1 MTSRAAGSGRPRTR
15 IALLGAGL
23 IGREHASLLSR
34 HPEIEL
40 VAIAD
45 PAPAGADLAAGLG
58 AQHFVEYDEMLGAT
72 RPDGVIVALPNEL
85 HLPAGLAC
93 IEHAVPC
100 LMEKPV
106 AASVEAGLR
115 LASASEQAG
124 VPVLVGHQR
133 RHSPDL
139 REARRIVREGLLGD
153 LVAVSGMC
161 LVDKPDD
168 YFRAEWRRQPGGG
181 PILINL
187 IHDIDALRFV
197 CGEIRSVRAF
207 VSNRVRQFAVEDTA
221 SLCLQFENGAL
232 GTFVLSDA
240 VASPWSWDMTSNQAL
255 YFPHQPGAHLFLGGR
270 RASLSVSDMQLW
282 RHPNEGEHWQHPFVR
297 QFMPGERVSAY
308 LAQLDHFLAVVRGE
322 TKPVIDARDATT
334 SLAATLAVAR
344 AAAEDRTVTVA
355 EMLGAQNQ
363 YVSGNR

>member
-1 MTSRAAGSGRPRTR
+1 VTGARPPTR

-23 IGREHASLLSR
+23 IGREHAALLSR
-34 HPEIEL
+34 HPEIDL
-40 VAIAD
+40 IAIAD
-45 PAPAGADLAAGLG
+45 PTPAATELAANLG
-58 AQHFVEYDEMLGAT
+58 ARHFAEFGEMLEAT
-72 RPDGVIVALPNEL
+72 KPDGAIVALPNEL
-85 HLPAGLAC
+85 HLAAGLAC
-93 IEHAVPC
+93 VQHGVPC

-115 LASASEQAG
+115 LASASESAG
-124 VPVLVGHQR
+124 VPILVGHQR

-139 REARRIVREGLLGD
+139 REAKRLLEDGVLGD
-153 LVAVSGMC
+153 LVAVSGMY

-168 YFRAEWRRQPGGG
+168 YFRAEWRRMAGGG

-221 SLCLQFENGAL
+221 SLCLEFESGAL

-240 VASPWSWDMTSNQAL
+240 VASPWSWDITSNQAL

-270 RASLSVSDMQLW
+270 KASLSVSDMQLW
-282 RHPNEGEHWQHPFVR
+282 RHANEGEHWQHPFVR
-297 QFMPGERVSAY
+297 QFMPGARSSAY
-308 LAQLDHFLAVVRGE
+308 LAQLDHFLAVIRRE
-322 TKPVIDARDATT
+322 AKPVIDARDATT

-344 AAAEDRTVTVA
+344 AAAEDRTVTIE
-355 EMLGAQNQ
+355 EMLDAAASQI
-363 YVSGNR
+363 SGQK